1 MPQKSNNDRSK
12 LRNKYNKNR
21 TKENWIS
28 LKKQGNK
35 CFKNLRN
42 VKKEYLSYLNATD
55 ITDSRKFWS
64 TVKRFFS
71 DTSKTVNNIVLS
83 DNGKMLKD
91 EKKVAK
97 TFNDYFTNLTEN

>member
-71 DTSKTVNNIVLS
+71 DTNKTVNNIVLS
-83 DNGKMLKD
+83 DNDKMLKD